1 MDVWFDSGVSW
12 NAVLVGNGLP
22 VPCDLYLEGQNSN
35 FIFFFDFPANEKYL
49 LRNSWLCQLKTKIGS
64 DQHRGWFQSSLL
76 TAVAVKNVTPYKR
89 LMTHGFTLD
98 EVGRKMSKSLG
109 NVVEPGVVIKYD
121 WFFFWDALCHLSF
134 KKKTLTFASAFRIKW
149 WKYWSLA
156 NPSIWPR
163 HVKVLGCPIGFF

>member
-1 MDVWFDSGVSW
+1 MGSQC
-12 NAVLVGNGLP
+12 P
-22 VPCDLYLEGQNSN
+22 VICILKVKIQILFR
-35 FIFFFDFPANEKYL
+35 FIFFDFPANEKYL

-121 WFFFWDALCHLSF
+121 WFFFLLCHLSF